1 LRQDAPLKLE
11 VAGQREP
18 LSRGDTRQ
26 LSRKIKTGQNQDSR
40 NRLKPT
46 LEPMEWAHLDHLV
59 RVEKSVLLH
68 SALSYAAWGRYL
80 LEESFFI

>member
-1 LRQDAPLKLE
+1 
-11 VAGQREP
+11 
-18 LSRGDTRQ
+18 
-26 LSRKIKTGQNQDSR
+26 
-40 NRLKPT
+40 
-46 LEPMEWAHLDHLV
+46 MEWAHLNHLV